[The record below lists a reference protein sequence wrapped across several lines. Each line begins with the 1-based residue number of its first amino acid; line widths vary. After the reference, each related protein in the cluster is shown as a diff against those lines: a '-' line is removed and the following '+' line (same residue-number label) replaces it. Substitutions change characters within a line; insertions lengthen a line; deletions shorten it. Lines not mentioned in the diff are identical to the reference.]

1 MTEDNTEMVEG
12 QELPEEVPQEAPEGE
27 EAQPEGK
34 AGKEASRYRRRLRE
48 TEAERDAL
56 AGNVDALR
64 RQIVEGLVTD
74 KGRLGNPATL
84 WETGTTLEELLTED
98 GTVDHQKVLDKC
110 EDVAQ
115 RLRIAR
121 APKGPYVPSEG
132 RTTNPRGSQSW
143 ESAFSPK

>member
-12 QELPEEVPQEAPEGE
+12 QEMPEEVPQEAPEGE

-34 AGKEASRYRRRLRE
+34 AGREAARYRTRLRE

-84 WETGTTLEELLTED
+84 WETGTTLEELLTPD
-98 GTVDHQKVLDKC
+98 GLVDPEKVLDKC

-121 APKGPYVPSEG
+121 APKGPYVPKEG
-132 RTTNPRGSQSW
+132 NVTSGRVRSDWEGAFKPR
-143 ESAFSPK
+143 